1 MVKDT
6 KSYFED
12 KRVNLASFGKA
23 LGFIA
28 ICEGVGLIG
37 SIPTAQNIPSW
48 YSEIRK
54 PSFTPPNWLFGP
66 VWTILYMLMG
76 IALYIVSLKEDNP
89 LKRTATKLFF
99 IQLALNLLWS
109 YIFFGLRSPRL
120 GFIEIVTLVAFIAMT
135 IRAVARVSVIAAV
148 ILIPYLAWSM
158 FATVLNFSIWRL
170 NS

>member
-1 MVKDT
+1 MVKNT

-12 KRVNLASFGKA
+12 KIGNLASFGKA
-23 LGFIA
+23 LSFIA

-37 SIPTAQNIPSW
+37 SIPTSQNIPSW
-48 YSEIRK
+48 YSELRK
-54 PSFTPPNWLFGP
+54 PRFNPPNWLFGP

-76 IALYIVSLKEDNP
+76 IALYIINLKEDSP

-109 YIFFGLRSPRL
+109 YIFFGLRSPKL
-120 GFIEIVTLVAFIAMT
+120 GFVEIVILVACIAMT
-135 IRAVARVSVIAAV
+135 IRAVAKVSVIAAV
-148 ILIPYLAWSM
+148 ILFPYLVWCL